1 MDKKKKMIKSYK
13 NPDFLSSSHA
23 RPIRILSEFI
33 EPQSRFIE
41 QDINSTVVFFGSARI
56 KSMKDAKVELKKL
69 VEITEKDDTAENE
82 EALAQSRLHKRL
94 SKYYEDA
101 VELARLI
108 TEWSLE
114 KGDGEQNCYIC
125 SGGGPG
131 IMEAANK
138 GAHLAKGKSIG
149 LNISLPMEQEP
160 NPFISHDLIIEFHY
174 FFMRKYWFAYMAKAL
189 IVFPGGFGTLDE
201 MMELLTLIQTGKIQ
215 KSLPILVFGQDYW
228 KDIIDLEAMAR
239 WGTISKDDLK
249 LLQFVNSPQEAFN
262 ILKDHLEKSC

>member
-1 MDKKKKMIKSYK
+1 MENAK
-13 NPDFLSSSHA
+13 
-23 RPIRILSEFI
+23 I
-33 EPQSRFIE
+33 EL
-41 QDINSTVVFFGSARI
+41 D
-56 KSMKDAKVELKKL
+56 KL
-69 VEITEKDDTAENE
+69 VEIAEKDSSEENE
-82 EALAQSRLHKRL
+82 ELLAQSRLHKRL

-108 TEWSLE
+108 TEWSL
-114 KGDGEQNCYIC
+114 KNGEGKQNCYIC

-160 NPFISHDLIIEFHY
+160 NPFISDDLILEFHY

-201 MMELLTLIQTGKIQ
+201 MMELLTLIQTRKIQ
-215 KSLPILVFGQDYW
+215 KQLPILVFGQDYW
-228 KDIIDLEAMAR
+228 KDIIDLDAMAR
-239 WGTISKDDLK
+239 WGTISMEDLD

-262 ILKDHLEKSC
+262 ILKDHLEESC